1 MMKKLALFGGSFNPI
16 HWGHLFL
23 ADYCREI
30 LNIDKVLFIPSAV
43 SPLKL
48 KHPDNLAV
56 SSEMRRKLV
65 VAAISGNPGFELET
79 CELEREGPSYTIDTI
94 QYLSKHN
101 PKDELYLLIGEDN
114 ARVFRQWKDYEKI
127 LELTKVVVMKRR
139 TAERSE
145 IINGMILLPTPL
157 IDISATEI
165 RERIREGKSVRYY
178 LPEAVYQLV
187 LENGLYR

>member
-30 LNIDKVLFIPSAV
+30 LNLDKVLFIPSAV

-48 KHPDNLAV
+48 GNPDNLAV
-56 SSEMRRKLV
+56 SSEMRKKLV
-65 VAAISGNPGFELET
+65 AAAISGNPEFELET
-79 CELEREGPSYTIDTI
+79 CELKRGGPSYTIDTI
-94 QYLSKHN
+94 HYLKKRY
-101 PKDELYLLIGEDN
+101 PEDELYLLIGGDN

-127 LELTKVVVMKRR
+127 LKLTKVVVMKRG
-139 TAERSE
+139 TAEGNE
-145 IINGMILLPTPL
+145 TLDGMTLLPTPL

-165 RERIREGKSVRYY
+165 RKRIGEGRSVRYY
-178 LPEAVYQLV
+178 LPEPVYQLV